1 MMRTNKPS
9 GGPLTKE
16 ETREKA
22 LNLLEYRAH
31 SRDELLQK
39 LRRFTDAETA
49 SAVLDELVE
58 VGLINDE
65 AFAVQYAHDLMEEKL
80 LGPIRL
86 RQELGRKGIDDE
98 TAEDAIWQAETEL
111 GDAESRLDRLI
122 GMKYKENLA
131 DEKNRRRVV
140 NALFRL
146 GYGYDMIKTAMKKAG
161 QEMQMEW

>member
-1 MMRTNKPS
+1 MKTNKSS
-9 GGPLTKE
+9 GGPFTKE

-31 SRDELLQK
+31 SRYELLQK

-49 SAVLDELVE
+49 STVLDELQE
-58 VGLINDE
+58 VGLIDDG
-65 AFAVQYAHDLMEEKL
+65 AFAVQFAHDLMEAKL

-86 RQELGRKGIDDE
+86 RQELGRRGIDDE
-98 TAEDAIWQAETEL
+98 TAEDAVWQAETEL
-111 GDAESRLDRLI
+111 GGAESRLERLI
-122 GMKYKENLA
+122 SMKYKDDLA

-146 GYGYDMIKTAMKKAG
+146 GYGYDMIKKAMKKAG
-161 QEMQMEW
+161 QEIQMEW

>member
-1 MMRTNKPS
+1 MRTSKSPGS
-9 GGPLTKE
+9 PFTKE
-16 ETREKA
+16 EAREKA

-31 SRDELLQK
+31 SRYELFQK

-49 SAVLDELVE
+49 SAVLDELNE
-58 VGLINDE
+58 VGLIDDE
-65 AFAVQYAHDLMEEKL
+65 AFAVQYAHDLMLEKL

-86 RQELGRKGIDDE
+86 RQELGRKGIDNE

-111 GDAESRLDRLI
+111 GDAESRLDQLI
-122 GMKYKENLA
+122 AMKYKKDLT
-131 DEKNRRRVV
+131 DEKNRRRAI

-146 GYGYDMIKTAMKKAG
+146 GYGYDMIKAAMKKAG